1 VVDPL
6 KKSELDLSVMMGDDK
21 QRQQMTIAH

>member
-21 QRQQMTIAH
+21 QRQQMTIAY